1 MTKAE
6 EMVLKTVHD
15 LGMAGVSD
23 VCNYTGLSPDDASAA
38 VNSLRKQRYLRV
50 ARMERVLQKN
60 EYNEDILVEDILVG
74 FDYLLELTPEGKEA
88 AQGIPDIN
96 EPMCIPI
103 TNITFGRGS
112 DNETD

>member
-1 MTKAE
+1 MTNAE
-6 EMVLKTVHD
+6 EMAMKTVHD
-15 LGMAGVSD
+15 LGVAGDWD
-23 VCNYTGLSPDDASAA
+23 VCNYTGLSTDDAHAA
-38 VNSLRKQRYLRV
+38 INSLRKKRYLRV
-50 ARMERVLQKN
+50 ARLEWVSQKN
-60 EYNEDILVEDILVG
+60 EYGDDVLVRVDC
-74 FDYLLELTPEGKEA
+74 FWDLTPEGKEA